1 MLSDPWPTNC
11 LLGIDSGEK
20 ECLDQRMERSRFMSV
35 CGLLLEIFAPVPS
48 PPAHLD
54 RHRPWEGGTRERIKD
69 FFFWKQLFL
78 RSILCVWGGWG
89 GGGPFGGGPAF
100 RSSKSTAKVPSRAD

>member
-1 MLSDPWPTNC
+1 
-11 LLGIDSGEK
+11 
-20 ECLDQRMERSRFMSV
+20 MSV

-69 FFFWKQLFL
+69 FFFSGNNSSSEVF
-78 RSILCVWGGWG
+78 CVCGVAEV
-89 GGGPFGGGPAF
+89 GGPFGGGPAF

>member
-69 FFFWKQLFL
+69 FFSGNNSSSEVF
-78 RSILCVWGGWG
+78 CVWGVAG
-89 GGGPFGGGPAF
+89 GG
-100 RSSKSTAKVPSRAD
+100 RTLWRWSCIQVI